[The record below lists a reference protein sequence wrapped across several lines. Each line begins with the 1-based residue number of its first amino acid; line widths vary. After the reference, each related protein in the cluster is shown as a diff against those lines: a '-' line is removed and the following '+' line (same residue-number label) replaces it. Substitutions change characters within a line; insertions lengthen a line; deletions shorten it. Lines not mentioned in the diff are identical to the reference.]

1 MENRALYFRYTNAP
15 SPEFTPMRTLQAKIL
30 SILQLR
36 PSRRGGQLKGQSA
49 NPVNCW
55 RMRVSYDGPETLYEI
70 KLREPLRSMASKRH
84 TVGLNGMVEF
94 EMLSNPGI
102 AAGDSILI
110 DAYEPGERI
119 FGGEIS

>member
-1 MENRALYFRYTNAP
+1 LASGTLSALF
-15 SPEFTPMRTLQAKIL
+15 PESTPMRTLEAKIL

-36 PSRRGGQLKGQSA
+36 PAPPGGRLDGQSA
-49 NPVNCW
+49 NRVNQCW
-55 RMRVSYDGPETLYEI
+55 RMRVSYDGPETLYEME
-70 KLREPLRSMASKRH
+70 LREPLRDMASKKH
-84 TVGLNGMVEF
+84 TVGLNGIVEF

-119 FGGEIS
+119 LGG

>member
-1 MENRALYFRYTNAP
+1 MRPRYIECANSEA
-15 SPEFTPMRTLQAKIL
+15 SPMRTLEAKIL

-36 PSRRGGQLKGQSA
+36 PSSPGDRLDGQSA
-49 NPVNCW
+49 NRVNQRW
-55 RMRVSYDGPETLYEI
+55 RMRVSYEGPETLYEI
-70 KLREPLRSMASKRH
+70 ELREPLREMASKKY
-84 TVGLNGMVEF
+84 TVGLNGIVEF

-119 FGGEIS
+119 LGG